1 MIREVNDIFGVTV
14 ENSIAEFN
22 TNLEEVDLL
31 CKEINPMKSSGIDEL
46 SAKLCK
52 DAFLVLGQQ
61 LVHLFNSSLL
71 SGIFP
76 NKWKVGKIIPIFK
89 GGDRESV
96 NNYRPVFLL
105 PVPGKMLEKIVHKK
119 VVSFWEDSRF
129 LSEHQVFFRKNHS
142 TVSTMADLTDD
153 LFHQINEGRSTLA
166 AFVDLSKAFDTVNT
180 DILLNKLTHA
190 GIRGNVLKWCKNYLS
205 NRLQYTYSNNIK
217 SSLRRVSCGVPQDS
231 VLVHYFS

>member
-1 MIREVNDIFGVTV
+1 
-14 ENSIAEFN
+14 
-22 TNLEEVDLL
+22 
-31 CKEINPMKSSGIDEL
+31 MKSSGIDEL

-71 SGIFP
+71 SDIFP
-76 NKWKVGKIIPIFK
+76 NKWKVEKIIPLFK

-96 NNYRPVFLL
+96 NNYRPVSLL

-119 VVSFWEDSRF
+119 VVSFWEDNRF

-166 AFVDLSKAFDTVNT
+166 AFVDLRKA
-180 DILLNKLTHA
+180 LAL
-190 GIRGNVLKWCKNYLS
+190 
-205 NRLQYTYSNNIK
+205 
-217 SSLRRVSCGVPQDS
+217 
-231 VLVHYFS
+231 